1 MESMMKNRI
10 GGEQI
15 ALWGSLQP
23 ERADQERQSCPASR
37 RQRTGLAWRLHHE
50 ATRLAARE
58 DLL

>member
-1 MESMMKNRI
+1 MKNRI